1 MPPFRAREVPWRVS
15 APLYNALV
23 VDERQKRDQRI
34 RERSS
39 RTLRAASLP
48 PRLEAERAMQRHAE
62 LEQEEDFDPSPVQVP
77 RLRGQL
83 SARQLRSQS
92 REVAA
97 RAGQSWASGID
108 HTSSQGPGTSRRP
121 GVRSSTSVPSRGRQP
136 QPPTKAPTTEVPD
149 FAARHERLKLQME
162 RQKYTNRYVTQPQPF
177 VFHHGSKSRS
187 QVRQGPLHKD
197 PKADWRAHRDER
209 RVAGASLTRSG
220 SRPDFDRGG
229 HFSVKRLEQP
239 AQAVPPR
246 TTEKVLCQQLAT
258 QRRLQ
263 EQREREEQKKQQAEA
278 FHEVPTELKLRVQQ
292 AVGPVESLDERID
305 RIVLDKKQ
313 GLSRIQRE
321 KSRDLQRIQERVNR
335 RPLLMEQADSLVR
348 ARRRALFRVRN
359 TLKEA
364 GVHDVNSHFREEEL
378 DEFDRAA
385 QADDELS

>member
-1 MPPFRAREVPWRVS
+1 
-15 APLYNALV
+15 
-23 VDERQKRDQRI
+23 
-34 RERSS
+34 
-39 RTLRAASLP
+39 
-48 PRLEAERAMQRHAE
+48 
-62 LEQEEDFDPSPVQVP
+62 
-77 RLRGQL
+77 
-83 SARQLRSQS
+83 
-92 REVAA
+92 
-97 RAGQSWASGID
+97 
-108 HTSSQGPGTSRRP
+108 
-121 GVRSSTSVPSRGRQP
+121 
-136 QPPTKAPTTEVPD
+136 VPD

-162 RQKYTNRYVTQPQPF
+162 RQKYMNRYVTQPQPF
-177 VFHHGSKSRS
+177 VFHAKSRS
-187 QVRQGPLHKD
+187 QVRQAPLRKD
-197 PKADWRAHRDER
+197 PNADWRAR
-209 RVAGASLTRSG
+209 RAGTRTAGASLSRSG
-220 SRPDFDRGG
+220 SRPEFDRGG

-246 TTEKVLCQQLAT
+246 TTEKVLCQQLHT

-263 EQREREEQKKQQAEA
+263 EQREREEQKKHQAEA
-278 FHEVPTELKLRVQQ
+278 FHEVSGEMKLRVQQ
-292 AVGPVESLDERID
+292 AVGPVESLDEKLD

-321 KSRDLQRIQERVNR
+321 KSRDLQRMQERVNR